1 MAKHQISHNA
11 RNLIAYCLRVGYHS
25 DKLEKTRPRVILS
38 NLCPPTKNVKVLT
51 AQIQG
56 ANDMRKTDRVHHLIF
71 AHPKTDV
78 KRVSEVGE
86 ANLINEVLDE
96 LEQKGINLRDTPF
109 VVIAHKDKDNHIDYH
124 LIAAST
130 DLKGK
135 PIKDSYIGSRAMRGT
150 NQVSKKYGLSLNN
163 DRAKKKERKEAP
175 KRATK
180 AEPEKINFAEEIKL
194 AELTE
199 IEIDTSKVTTAKGA
213 EFEQVEM
220 GGEKIER
227 RRAEKKTQEEAKL
240 AEKLKHFNAQCDYLG
255 LTEEEKVNIWTGHRV
270 PFQAGRRIERVG
282 VTNDIPIYIGAKE
295 NAEGDKMNLFAV
307 VGEVVKGVMDWIKEI
322 VERLAEK
329 QKQDDKRRTQSQQE
343 RQEQEK
349 RRGRGFKR

>member
-1 MAKHQISHNA
+1 MMAKHQISHNA

-56 ANDMRKTDRVHHLIF
+56 ANNMRKTDRVHHLIF

-78 KRVSEVGE
+78 KRVSEVGQ
-86 ANLINEVLDE
+86 AKLINEVLDE
-96 LEQKGINLRDTPF
+96 LEKKGINLRDTPF
-109 VVIAHKDKDNHIDYH
+109 VVIAHTDKDNHIDYH

-135 PIKDSYIGSRAMRGT
+135 PIKDSYIGSRAMRAA
-150 NQVSKKYGLSLNN
+150 NQISKKYGLSLNN
-163 DRAKKKERKEAP
+163 DREKKKKIKETP

-194 AELTE
+194 AELSE

-213 EFEQVEM
+213 EFDQVEM
-220 GGEKIER
+220 AGEKIDR
-227 RRAEKKTQEEAKL
+227 RRAEKKAEEEAKL

-255 LTEEEKVNIWTGHRV
+255 LTEEEKVDVWTGHRV
-270 PFQAGRRIERVG
+270 PFQAGRRIERAG

-307 VGEVVKGVMDWIKEI
+307 VGGVVKGIMEWIREI
-322 VERLAEK
+322 AERLKK
-329 QKQDDKRRTQSQQE
+329 QQDDTTRRKSQQE
-343 RQEQEK
+343 AQEQER